1 MHVSL
6 QIELE
11 NYSDVLIY
19 QLIKRQSEPL
29 EGLLRSGKNDHFSRS
44 GKSQGCL
51 LKSVKIVL
59 RSVKSWGKSGIFLVS
74 DEWQP

>member
-11 NYSDVLIY
+11 NHSDVLIY

-44 GKSQGCL
+44 GKSQGFL
-51 LKSVKIVL
+51 LKSVKIVH
-59 RSVKSWGKSGIFLVS
+59 RSVKS
-74 DEWQP
+74 